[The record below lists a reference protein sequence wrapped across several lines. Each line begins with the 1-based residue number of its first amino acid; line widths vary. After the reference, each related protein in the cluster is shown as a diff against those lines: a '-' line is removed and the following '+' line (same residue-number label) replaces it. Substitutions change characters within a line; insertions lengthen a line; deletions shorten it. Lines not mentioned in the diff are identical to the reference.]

1 MAFSRKARFLVVEEL
16 EFPPPVSDFV
26 LVCSKAASTGEEWK
40 ASQVGCPG
48 RMQDFISSGDLR
60 VDHCY
65 YVVSEA
71 ALLEK
76 QLLGC
81 KEAV

>member
-16 EFPPPVSDFV
+16 EFALVYDFV

-81 KEAV
+81 K

>member
-1 MAFSRKARFLVVEEL
+1 MAFSRKARFLIVEEL
-16 EFPPPVSDFV
+16 EFAQVSDFV
-26 LVCSKAASTGEEWK
+26 LVCSEAASTGEEWK

-71 ALLEK
+71 ALFEK

-81 KEAV
+81 K